1 MLTLLQVSAV
11 VCRQEDEQVEKKLI
25 FDPVNRMLYD
35 SGGQTLKHVSCP
47 RLKSWENLVREGS
60 SEEKQ
65 RFCDSCDRAVLDTE
79 QMTPTEIIQTVYD
92 DPDVCFRIQ
101 LGQNNIEIKVLHD

>member
-1 MLTLLQVSAV
+1 M
-11 VCRQEDEQVEKKLI
+11 EKKLI

-35 SGGQTLKHVSCP
+35 SHGQTLKHVSCTK
-47 RLKSWENLVREGS
+47 LKSWEKLVQEGS